1 MCIEAIISQLESIR
15 ANSASLIDPRESNS
29 VWKKDIEALDE
40 TIAMLKGMERQNW
53 WKRLL
58 FRIQYLFS
66 GGFRWIGGWK

>member
-15 ANSASLIDPRESNS
+15 ANSASLIDPRESNP

-53 WKRLL
+53 WRKLL
-58 FRIQYLFS
+58 FRARYMFACR
-66 GGFRWIGGWK
+66 FR